1 MKKLSPK
8 AKKIT
13 IITGAAVICIGA
25 LSAILYQQHAIADS
39 ANLTAASSGTSASAT
54 SSCADVS
61 IPEIKGNNS
70 VASGTAGTGSAFT
83 PSSGKSASAP
93 LTPSVSK
100 PKTPSKPAIQGDSK
114 NGKQPTNGA
123 LTDKT
128 KKPTYTTPPK
138 ASTQKSGDT
147 TTQKKSNGG
156 TSNKS
161 GGSTTGGTDPIFG
174 NKRGTGAGGQA
185 TIMGGDHNS
194 HDDDQVGIMD

>member
-13 IITGAAVICIGA
+13 IITGAAVVCIGV

-39 ANLTAASSGTSASAT
+39 ADLTAASSGTSASAT
-54 SSCADVS
+54 SSYADIT
-61 IPEIKGNNS
+61 IPKIAGNNS
-70 VASGTAGTGSAFT
+70 VTSGTAGTGSAFT

-100 PKTPSKPAIQGDSK
+100 PTAPSKPTIQGDSK

-138 ASTQKSGDT
+138 APTQKSGGT

-161 GGSTTGGTDPIFG
+161 GGGTKGGSDPIFG
-174 NKRGTGAGGQA
+174 NKRGSGHGEGTTANDMYEDG
-185 TIMGGDHNS
+185 TK
-194 HDDDQVGIMD
+194 VGITD

>member
-128 KKPTYTTPPK
+128 QKPTYTTLPK
-138 ASTQKSGDT
+138 APTTPASKAPTQ
-147 TTQKKSNGG
+147 N
-156 TSNKS
+156 NN
-161 GGSTTGGTDPIFG
+161 GGSTNKSNNNDPFNHVTVETGGNQQTTVG
-174 NKRGTGAGGQA
+174 NPGDTLTG
-185 TIMGGDHNS
+185 DK
-194 HDDDQVGIMD
+194 VGIMD

>member
-13 IITGAAVICIGA
+13 IVTGAAVVCIGV

-39 ANLTAASSGTSASAT
+39 ADLSTASSGISASAT
-54 SSCADVS
+54 SSCADVT
-61 IPEIKGNNS
+61 IPKITGNNS
-70 VASGTAGTGSAFT
+70 VTSGTAGTGSAFT

-100 PKTPSKPAIQGDSK
+100 PTAPSKPTVQGDSK

-138 ASTQKSGDT
+138 APTTPASKAPTQNNNGGSTN
-147 TTQKKSNGG
+147 KSNGG
-156 TSNKS
+156 DN
-161 GGSTTGGTDPIFG
+161 DPIFG
-174 NKRGTGAGGQA
+174 NKYGTGGEQTTVGN
-185 TIMGGDHNS
+185 TGDTLTG
-194 HDDDQVGIMD
+194 DKVGIMD